1 MICLNEIVRR
11 PMRETPAGQTAE
23 IEGDAVMQ
31 PYSPDGH
38 GPAVRSDR
46 SGLLR
51 QAGWASM
58 PVWSL
63 GFLSFGPF
71 LRLAL
76 ARRQKKDW
84 AICAAYIAAVVAVCV
99 ALSVV
104 QRGNAAVGG
113 LVIGLIG
120 FATVHAA
127 IAFRPPQSQLPETQQ
142 AQPVPRIDNRHAVA
156 DARNRIE
163 LRQRARELAG
173 RDPVLARELRIG
185 RPDLPRQ
192 YDDGGLIDVNTVPG
206 AVLAAHLGLDEHEVT
221 ALMATRASLG
231 KLTSADELVSFAEL
245 APDRVDAIRDLL
257 LFT

>member
-1 MICLNEIVRR
+1 MICLNEMVRR
-11 PMRETPAGQTAE
+11 LMRETSADETTH
-23 IEGDAVMQ
+23 IEGDAAMQ
-31 PYSPDGH
+31 PYSQ
-38 GPAVRSDR
+38 GPVVRPAR
-46 SGLLR
+46 SALLR
-51 QAGWASM
+51 QVGWASM

-76 ARRQKKDW
+76 ARHQKRDW
-84 AICAAYIAAVVAVCV
+84 AICAAYLAAVVAVCV

-127 IAFRPPQSQLPETQQ
+127 IAFRPPQGQLAQ
-142 AQPVPRIDNRHAVA
+142 AQSSQPSPHFDNRHAVA

-163 LRQRARELAG
+163 LRQHARELAG

-192 YDDGGLIDVNTVPG
+192 YDDGGLIDVNNVPG
-206 AVLAAHLGLDEHEVT
+206 AVLAAHLGLDEREVT
-221 ALMATRASLG
+221 ALIATRVSLG
-231 KLTSADELVSFAEL
+231 KLTSADELVNYAEL